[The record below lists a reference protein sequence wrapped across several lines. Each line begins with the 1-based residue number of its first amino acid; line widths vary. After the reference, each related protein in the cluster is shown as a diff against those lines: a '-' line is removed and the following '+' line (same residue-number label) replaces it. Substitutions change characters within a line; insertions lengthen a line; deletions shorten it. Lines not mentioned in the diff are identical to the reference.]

1 MTITQ
6 ENLLQQIAGSGDMNI
21 ATVRQ
26 VFKTAENIIFG
37 LLSSTTSQENTIVK
51 VMDGL
56 SLECAYIPEKQIHT
70 YDDIT
75 CNPRIRVRP
84 KVTRYYNRKLNG
96 YFDEN

>member
-37 LLSSTTSQENTIVK
+37 LLSSTT
-51 VMDGL
+51 L
-56 SLECAYIPEKQIHT
+56 HRA
-70 YDDIT
+70 
-75 CNPRIRVRP
+75 
-84 KVTRYYNRKLNG
+84 
-96 YFDEN
+96 